1 MAVSQTILSY
11 FWALSTLGGLYII
24 FKLARFGSRE
34 KHLPP
39 GPPTYPIVGNAHL
52 VVDKDLYKRSEHF
65 RHRFPSLIH
74 DRFKDWSEQ
83 YGPVF
88 SLKIGKGTMI
98 VLNSRRAVHD
108 LIDKRSAIYSSRPQ
122 DEQFRMALK
131 GENIANM
138 DADAGWRAQRK
149 ITARFFAPIKLDG
162 DLAKISEAEVTTLM
176 HDLLVDPQAFT
187 KHLDRSTAS
196 FSTIAC
202 FGQRAKTYDDFW
214 ATSAYEAMEAVNAAL
229 SPGTYLPTEQFP
241 IFKWIPK
248 RWLSSTTRAEEG
260 FSIPTR
266 IYTKA
271 REHVEAR
278 RNRGDKRQSLM
289 DELLDDE
296 SIQLDDAFRGTKLS
310 NFVGAL
316 MQGAAETTALTM
328 RTSIMFLATHPWVQ
342 DKAQKELDALCGV
355 DRVPNFSDFKDLP
368 YINCIMKEGLRIR
381 PV

>member
-1 MAVSQTILSY
+1 VLNDY
-11 FWALSTLGGLYII
+11 
-24 FKLARFGSRE
+24 
-34 KHLPP
+34 
-39 GPPTYPIVGNAHL
+39 
-52 VVDKDLYKRSEHF
+52 
-65 RHRFPSLIH
+65 
-74 DRFKDWSEQ
+74 RFKDWSEQ

-138 DADAGWRAQRK
+138 DADASWRAQRK

-162 DLAKISEAEVTTLM
+162 DLARISEAEVTTLM

-196 FSTIAC
+196 FSSIAC
-202 FGQRAKTYDDFW
+202 FGQRAKSHDDFW
-214 ATSAYEAMEAVNAAL
+214 ARSAYEAIEAVNAAL

-248 RWLSSTTRAEEG
+248 QWLSSTTRAEEG
-260 FSIPTR
+260 FNIPLR
-266 IYTKA
+266 LYTKA

-278 RNRGDKRQSLM
+278 RNQGDKRKSLM

-296 SIQLDDAFRGTKLS
+296 NIKLDAAFRGTRLT

-342 DKAQKELDALCGV
+342 DKAQKELDGLCGV
-355 DRVPNFSDFKDLP
+355 DRVPNFADFKDLP